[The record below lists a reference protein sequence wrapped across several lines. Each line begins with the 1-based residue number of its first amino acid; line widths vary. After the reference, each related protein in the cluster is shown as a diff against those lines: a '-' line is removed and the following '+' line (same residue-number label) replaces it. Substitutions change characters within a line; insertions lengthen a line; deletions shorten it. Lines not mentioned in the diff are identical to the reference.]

1 MKGYVQLLEDD
12 PRWGERARAFSARVR
27 DVSELLAERGT
38 VAARHPVSLRVAYHD
53 ACHLAH
59 AQRIRNQPRQLLK
72 SVPGLELKEM
82 PDSDRCCGSAG
93 IYNISHPDIAE
104 PLLARKVAD
113 VPEDVEVLVTANPGC
128 HLQLARGL
136 KEAGREVRV
145 MHVMEV
151 LDAAYERKRP

>member
-1 MKGYVQLLEDD
+1 VQEFLVETGYLAPE
-12 PRWGERARAFSARVR
+12 GTFKARAV
-27 DVSELLAERGT
+27 
-38 VAARHPVSLRVAYHD
+38 YQD

-59 AQRIRNQPRQLLK
+59 AQRIRNQPRQLLR
-72 SVPGLELKEM
+72 SVPGLELVEM

-104 PLLARKVAD
+104 PLLKRKVAD
-113 VPEDVEVLVTANPGC
+113 VPEDAELLVTANPGC

-136 KEAGREVRV
+136 KEVGREVRV